1 MPKISV
7 LTPTIRP
14 KGLERVMESLEK
26 QTFQDFELLV
36 EVGLPYKGCDLS
48 ASLNRMVKR
57 SKGELIVMLQDYIEI
72 NYQGLERFWKRHEE
86 YPKTLMTGPKGVT
99 KNLKSCGEVYY
110 TNELAWDWRTQGILH
125 EIQPLQWEADWA
137 SAPRQAFFD
146 VGGYDEE
153 YDMGWSWENAEIAI
167 RIAKAGYNFMVDPE
181 NIAIGWNHNDFEP
194 HPFNFPGNLNSHRFD
209 ETQRKLAGGLY
220 KLNYL

>member
-1 MPKISV
+1 
-7 LTPTIRP
+7 
-14 KGLERVMESLEK
+14 
-26 QTFQDFELLV
+26 
-36 EVGLPYKGCDLS
+36 
-48 ASLNRMVKR
+48 
-57 SKGELIVMLQDYIEI
+57 
-72 NYQGLERFWKRHEE
+72 
-86 YPKTLMTGPKGVT
+86 MTGPKGVT